1 MIQPAIIDFDV
12 FRDEGLHAD
21 AHARLAELREAS
33 PPVVWTPRNGGHWVV
48 FDREALETVL
58 TDTDRFS
65 SSRLSVSPD
74 APSVPMIPLSL
85 DPPAHAPYRNLLL
98 SHLGPKEVRKLEPFV
113 RAWAERL
120 IAPLASRTSCEFIG
134 DVAAPLPVSVFMDM
148 MGLPLERRDEFR
160 GYALTAIS
168 SGDDAARGA
177 AHQQIVMALAQLI
190 GERRASPK
198 DDLISALVFDEIDG
212 RPLADHE
219 LMSICFLLFLAGLD
233 TVTNAMAFGM
243 RHLAGDPDLQA
254 RIRADRSQIP
264 AMVERLLKLY
274 TFVNTVRVATGDT
287 ELAGTPV
294 KAGDALMC
302 VLWTGSVA
310 QEGARHMAFGFG
322 PHTCLGMHLARLE
335 LKALYETWL
344 DTIGS
349 VALAPDQT
357 FAMHGGNV
365 MGLKRL
371 DLVLS

>member
-1 MIQPAIIDFDV
+1 MTHAEIDFDV
-12 FRDEGLHAD
+12 FRDPGLKAD

-58 TDTDRFS
+58 TDAEHFS
-65 SSRLSVSPD
+65 SSRLSVNPET
-74 APSVPMIPLSL
+74 PSVPMIPLSL

-98 SHLGPKEVRKLEPFV
+98 SHLGPREVRKLEPFV

-120 IAPLASRTSCEFIG
+120 ITPLAGRASCEFIAE
-134 DVAAPLPVSVFMDM
+134 VAAPLPVSVFMDM

-168 SGDDAARGA
+168 SSDDTARAG

-190 GERRASPK
+190 GERRAAPRG
-198 DDLISALVFDEIDG
+198 DLISALVSDQIDG

-243 RHLAGDPDLQA
+243 RHLAADPDLQA
-254 RIRADRSQIP
+254 KIRADRSEIP
-264 AMVERLLKLY
+264 AMVERLLKTY
-274 TFVNTVRVATGDT
+274 TFVNTVRVATGDVD
-287 ELAGTPV
+287 LAGTPI
-294 KAGDALMC
+294 KAGEALMC

-310 QEGARHMAFGFG
+310 QEGARHMAFGYG

-335 LKALYETWL
+335 LRVLYEVWL
-344 DTIGS
+344 DTVAS
-349 VALAPDQT
+349 VSLAPGQT
-357 FAMHGGNV
+357 FSMHSGNV
-365 MGLKRL
+365 MGLEKL
-371 DLVLS
+371 ELLLG